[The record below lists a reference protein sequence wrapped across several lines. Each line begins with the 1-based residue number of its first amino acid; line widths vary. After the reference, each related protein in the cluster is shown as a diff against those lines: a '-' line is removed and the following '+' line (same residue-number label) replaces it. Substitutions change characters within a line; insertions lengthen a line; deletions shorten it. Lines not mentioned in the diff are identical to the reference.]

1 MGDTNGLNGLGYEQ
15 KLPLQVIKERAANEP
30 DLEWVSIPRGSE
42 PKDGWE
48 KITYGQFAKA
58 INRIAKEILAVAGV
72 PPPDKFPT
80 IAYIGTNDSR
90 YLPFTFGAIKAGYK
104 ALFVSPRN
112 ATEGQIR
119 LFQGTDC
126 HFIFHSSE
134 FQDAVESWKKE
145 HPMKSTVV
153 APEREWYFGD
163 ESTCIEY
170 ERSFEQGEWDP
181 FVVLHTSGSSGFPKP
196 ILVRQ
201 GWLLAMDL
209 FKTMPPKDDVYM
221 WSLEIAR
228 RAKRHMIPM
237 PFFHASGLY
246 FSVFLGILCN
256 RPCVLPIGSKPL
268 TADLI
273 SEYIEYSGGESIIVP
288 PSILQD
294 MSKVPAHVE
303 SLKKMKIVMFGG
315 GNLASSVGNYLVK
328 EGVPLANLISAT
340 ELPYPLYF
348 QKNPEL
354 WQYFVFETEKGGA
367 EFRPNPDFP
376 GTYQLFIK
384 RKNKHPGIQGVF
396 YTFPELDEY
405 NTNDLFRPHPQL
417 KDHWA
422 YAGRADT
429 VIVFSNGEKL
439 NPLTIENIVT
449 DHPALKGALVVGQ
462 DRFQPAMILEPIK
475 HPQSDEEAKALIDS
489 VWPLIDQANQ
499 ETVAHGR
506 IERDLIILT
515 KPEKPFPRA
524 GKGTIQRGISTKLY
538 EEEINQ
544 LYEKAE
550 HAEQANAPVLDITS
564 EEGLLESLQ
573 QLFTERLE
581 TPPLGPDT
589 DFFSAGVDSLQ
600 VINASRLITA
610 GLKAAGVDATAA
622 ALAPRIIYS
631 HPSYRSLAAYLYSQ
645 IQSGGAQG
653 GDDTEQAVQAMKAI
667 FEKYTKDLPPANT
680 SKPPPLD
687 DGQTVIVT
695 GTTGALG
702 SYLLNFLISDSNV
715 KKVIALNRA
724 KDGQARE
731 LQVFEERGLNADFSK
746 VEFLHAD
753 LSLPDFGLGDAKYN
767 ELLGVADRIIHNSWP
782 VNFNIPLSTFE
793 PHIRGVRHFVDF
805 SAKAAKRVAIIFIS
819 SIGTVD
825 HWNGPVPEA
834 QITDFTVTSMN
845 YGRSKMVSSLILDEA
860 AKVSGI
866 PTASVRVG
874 QIAGSRYEKGLWNK
888 QEWLPSIIASSVY
901 LGVLPSDLGLMNEVD
916 WMAIEDVARL
926 VLEVSGVEEHHPV
939 DKITGYFHAVNPQT
953 TTWDKMAAA
962 VREFYGDRIK
972 KIVSFKEWIE
982 TLKQSQA
989 TTTDLSKNPGVKL
1002 IDAYEGFFSGG
1013 RSGTQVKFSMERTKS
1028 YSTTARNLE
1037 AVTPELMQHWCK
1049 QWNF

>member
-1 MGDTNGLNGLGYEQ
+1 MPDVKGVNDLHKGT

-30 DLEWVSIPRGSE
+30 DVEWVSIPRGSE

-48 KITYGQFAKA
+48 KITYAQFAKA
-58 INRIAKEILAVAGV
+58 INRIANEILALAGV

-104 ALFVSPRN
+104 ALFISPRN
-112 ATEGQIR
+112 VTEGQIR
-119 LFQGTDC
+119 LFRNTDC
-126 HFIFHSSE
+126 QFIAHSVE
-134 FQDAVESWKKE
+134 FQDAVESWKKL
-145 HPMKSTVV
+145 HPMKSMVV
-153 APEREWYFGD
+153 APEREWYSGN
-163 ESTCIEY
+163 ESTHIEY
-170 ERSFEQGEWDP
+170 ERTYEQGEWDP
-181 FVVLHTSGSSGFPKP
+181 FVVMHTSGSSGFPKP

-201 GWLLAMDL
+201 GWLLAMDS
-209 FKTMPPKDDVYM
+209 FKNVPPKNGVHM
-221 WSLEIAR
+221 WTVEVAR

-246 FSVFLGILCN
+246 FSVFLSIFCGE
-256 RPCVLPIGSKPL
+256 PCTLPIGSKPL

-273 SEYIEYSGGESIIVP
+273 AEYIQYSGGESIIVP

-303 SLKKMKIVMFGG
+303 ALKKMNIVMFGG
-315 GNLASSVGNYLVK
+315 GNLASSAGDFLVK
-328 EGVPLANLISAT
+328 QGVPIVNMISST
-340 ELPYPLYF
+340 ELPYPIHF
-348 QKNPEL
+348 QPNPEL
-354 WQYFVFETEKGGA
+354 WQYFFFETELGGA
-367 EFRPNPDFP
+367 EFRPNSDFP

-384 RKNKHPGIQGVF
+384 RRSKHPGIQGVF

-405 NTNDLFRPHPQL
+405 NTNDLFRPHPQI
-417 KDHWA
+417 KDNWA

-439 NPLTIENIVT
+439 NPLTIEHIVT

-462 DRFQPAMILEPIK
+462 DRFQPAIILEPIK
-475 HPQSDEEAKALIDS
+475 YPQTDEEAKALIDS
-489 VWPLIDQANQ
+489 IWPLIDRANQ
-499 ETVAHGR
+499 ATVAHGR
-506 IERDLIILT
+506 IERDFILLT

-524 GKGTIQRGISTKLY
+524 GKGTIQRGLATRIY
-538 EEEINQ
+538 QEEVDQ
-544 LYEKAE
+544 LYERAE
-550 HAEQANAPVLDITS
+550 HAQQANAPVLDVTS

-573 QLFTERLE
+573 QLFAERLE

-610 GLKAAGVDATAA
+610 GLKAAGVDASAA
-622 ALAPRIIYS
+622 ALPPRTIYS
-631 HPSYRSLAAYLYSQ
+631 HPNYRSLAAHLFSV

-653 GDDTEQAVQAMKAI
+653 GDDTEQAVKTMKEI
-667 FEKYTKDLPPANT
+667 YEKYTKDLPPANT
-680 SKPPPLD
+680 SKPPPLEN
-687 DGQTVIVT
+687 GQTVIVT

-702 SYLLNFLISDSNV
+702 SYLLNFLIFDSNV

-724 KDGQARE
+724 KDGQVRE

-753 LSLPDFGLGDAKYN
+753 FSLPDLGLGGEKYN
-767 ELLGVADRIIHNSWP
+767 ELLGVADRIIHNAWP

-860 AKVSGI
+860 ARVSGI

-901 LGVLPSDLGLMNEVD
+901 LGVLPGDIGAMNEVN
-916 WMAIEDVARL
+916 WMAIEDVAHL
-926 VLEVSGVEEHHPV
+926 VLEVSGVEERHPI
-939 DKITGYFHAVNPQT
+939 DKINGYFHAVNPQT
-953 TTWDKMAAA
+953 TTWEKMAAA
-962 VREFYGDRIK
+962 VKEFYGDRIK

-982 TLKQSQA
+982 ALKKSQA

-1002 IDAYEGFFSGG
+1002 IDSYEGFFSGG
-1013 RSGTQVKFSMERTKS
+1013 EGGQVKFSMERTKS
-1028 YSTTARNLE
+1028 YSPTARNLE